1 MGKAKARSLSSFLTF
16 KRSQWIICFQVIC
29 LLCLLS
35 KSKTCEI
42 GGPNEGPGVWVV
54 SWEIVHLLCPERM
67 VFGLKLL
74 VLER

>member
-16 KRSQWIICFQVIC
+16 KPSRWIICFQVIC

-35 KSKTCEI
+35 KSRICEI
-42 GGPNEGPGVWVV
+42 GGPSQGPGVRVV

-67 VFGLKLL
+67 VSGW
-74 VLER
+74 